1 MKKYILITMVLISF
15 IAIGQN
21 EVQKEIPFIEV
32 IGTAQKEVIPNE
44 IYINISIQERIENKD
59 KITIEEQEAVL
70 KNALQ
75 SINIPIENLSLA
87 EASSNYQ
94 SVKWSKKDV
103 IAKTDYILK
112 VEDAMAVG
120 DVFSQLD
127 KLKIINAYVAKVS
140 HSDIVLLKKEVRI
153 NAIKA
158 AKEKAEYL
166 LAAIGEE
173 LGKALIVTEEQ
184 DYPYGNIRGARSNV
198 SNYYVNSIEVKKNE
212 DFIQYEKIILEAS
225 FYVKFSIQ

>member
-1 MKKYILITMVLISF
+1 MVLISF
-15 IAIGQN
+15 MAIGQN
-21 EVQKEIPFIEV
+21 VTQKEIPFIEV

-70 KNALQ
+70 KKALER
-75 SINIPIENLSLA
+75 IDIPIENLSLA

-140 HSDIVLLKKEVRI
+140 HSDIVFLKKEVRVT
-153 NAIKA
+153 AIKA

-166 LAAIGEE
+166 LDAIGEE
-173 LGKALIVTEEQ
+173 IGKALIVKEEQ
-184 DYPYGNIRGARSNV
+184 VYSSGNIRCAHSNA
-198 SNYYVNSIEVKKNE
+198 SNYYVNSVEVKKNE
-212 DFIQYEKIILEAS
+212 DFIQYEKIVLEAS
-225 FYVKFSIQ
+225 MYIKFSIQ